1 MFATIAAKDVREII
15 RDGRLLW
22 AGGLVVL
29 LMLVALAAGWN
40 RQAQV
45 SSERLAG
52 QALDYE
58 AWLQQ
63 GNRHPH
69 DAAEQGM
76 HVFKP
81 QPPLAVLD
89 PGIEPFVGSTVWLQ
103 AHRQSEL
110 KFRPAQDTTG
120 LQRFGELSP
129 AWILQVLI
137 PLLIIIIGFNAVSG
151 ERERG
156 TLRQLLSIG
165 VSTRSLL
172 LGKAAAL
179 ATCVAALI
187 VPLGLAFAAIAVARL
202 PAGERLD
209 VIYRMAWIAAGY
221 GLYLGFY
228 LFLTLA
234 VSAFARSSRMALVLL
249 LGLWVATTL
258 IAPRAASETA
268 NLLYPTPSRLAFDD
282 HFSHD
287 LSEARDKA
295 WTAHFGARTR
305 WDASVPL
312 SKWGAALKV
321 DDEAGYGVMDEIFGR
336 LWDTFERQQR
346 FQQWV
351 GVVAPVTALRGFS
364 MGLAGTDFSQ
374 HRDFSTAAEDQ
385 RRKIQDIV
393 SADLIE
399 HADSRGNAHFTYK
412 VGAEFWATV
421 PQFQVR
427 TPAGLV
433 CIGAPLA
440 KPCTAGSDV
449 LLLRGACGLRAFP
462 SADALGNRNDHVPTT
477 PAVIPVA
484 NHQA

>member
-1 MFATIAAKDVREII
+1 MFSIIAAKDIREVI
-15 RDGRLLW
+15 RDGRLLC

-45 SSERLAG
+45 NSERQAG

-63 GNRHPH
+63 GERHPH

-110 KFRPAQDTTG
+110 KFRPAQDATG

-137 PLLIIIIGFNAVSG
+137 PLLIIIVGFNAVSG

-156 TLRQLLSIG
+156 TLRQLLSLG
-165 VSTRSLL
+165 VTTRSLL

-179 ATCVAALI
+179 AACVAALI
-187 VPLGLAFAAIAVARL
+187 VPLGLVFAAIAVVRL

-209 VIYRMAWIAAGY
+209 VVYRLAWMTAGY
-221 GLYLGFY
+221 GLYLGIF

-258 IAPRAASETA
+258 IAPRAASEAA
-268 NLLYPTPSRLAFDD
+268 NLLYPTPSRLAFDE
-282 HFSHD
+282 HLSHEI
-287 LSEARDKA
+287 SEAGDKA
-295 WTAHFGARTR
+295 WSAHFDVKTR

-321 DDEAGYGVMDEIFGR
+321 DDEAGYGAMDEVFGK

-346 FQQWV
+346 FQQWA
-351 GVVAPVTALRGFS
+351 GIVAPITALRGFS

-374 HRDFSTAAEDQ
+374 HRDFSTAAETQ
-385 RRKIQDIV
+385 RRRIQDIV
-393 SADLIE
+393 SADLVE
-399 HADSRGNAHFTYK
+399 NADSRGNAHFTYK
-412 VGAEFWATV
+412 AGAELWATV
-421 PQFQVR
+421 PRFHYELPRVSFALAHHW
-427 TPAGLV
+427 PSLALLGLMFCLSAGLAGYAV
-433 CIGAPLA
+433 SRPLM
-440 KPCTAGSDV
+440 
-449 LLLRGACGLRAFP
+449 R
-462 SADALGNRNDHVPTT
+462 
-477 PAVIPVA
+477 
-484 NHQA
+484 

>member
-1 MFATIAAKDVREII
+1 MIAIIAAKDVREVI

-22 AGGLVVL
+22 AGGLIVL

-45 SSERLAG
+45 NSERTAG
-52 QALDYE
+52 QSLDYE

-63 GNRHPH
+63 GHRHPH

-81 QPPLAVLD
+81 EPPLAILD

-110 KFRPAQDTTG
+110 KFRPAQDATG

-129 AWILQVLI
+129 AWILQVLL
-137 PLLIIIIGFNAVSG
+137 PLIVIVIGFNAVSG

-165 VSTRSLL
+165 VPARRLL
-172 LGKAAAL
+172 FGKAAAL
-179 ATCVAALI
+179 AGSVAALI
-187 VPLGLAFAAIAVARL
+187 APMCLVFLAIVVARL

-209 VIYRMAWIAAGY
+209 VAYRMAWLATGY
-221 GLYLGFY
+221 SLYLGFY

-234 VSAFARSSRMALVLL
+234 VSALARSSRMALVLL
-249 LGLWVATTL
+249 LGFWVATTL

-268 NLLYPTPSRLAFDD
+268 NLLYPTPSRLAFDE
-282 HFSHD
+282 HLSHD
-287 LSEARDKA
+287 LSKAAGKA
-295 WTAHFGARTR
+295 WTAHFGVRTQ
-305 WDASVPL
+305 WDPSLPL

-321 DDEAGYGVMDEIFGR
+321 DDEAGYGVLDETFGK

-346 FQQWV
+346 LQQWV
-351 GVVAPVTALRGFS
+351 GIIAPITALRSFS

-374 HRDFSTAAEDQ
+374 HRDFSSAAEDQ

-393 SADLIE
+393 SEDLIK
-399 HADSRGNAHFTYK
+399 HADPLGNAHFTYK
-412 VGAEFWATV
+412 AGSALWASV
-421 PQFQVR
+421 PQFRYEPPPVSFALAR
-427 TPAGLV
+427 HWPGLALLAV
-433 CIGAPLA
+433 MFCFAVALAHYALSRPLM
-440 KPCTAGSDV
+440 
-449 LLLRGACGLRAFP
+449 R
-462 SADALGNRNDHVPTT
+462 
-477 PAVIPVA
+477 
-484 NHQA
+484 

>member
-1 MFATIAAKDVREII
+1 MFAIIAAKDVREVI

-45 SSERLAG
+45 NSERAAG
-52 QALDYE
+52 QSLDYE

-63 GNRHPH
+63 GPRHPH

-81 QPPLAVLD
+81 EPPLAVLD

-110 KFRPAQDTTG
+110 KFRPAQDATG

-129 AWILQVLI
+129 AWILQVLL
-137 PLLIIIIGFNAVSG
+137 PLIVIVIGFNAVSG

-165 VSTRSLL
+165 VPTRSLL
-172 LGKAAAL
+172 FGKAAAL
-179 ATCVAALI
+179 AGCVAALI
-187 VPLGLAFAAIAVARL
+187 APVCLVFLAIVVARL

-209 VIYRMAWIAAGY
+209 VVYRMAWLAAGY
-221 GLYLGFY
+221 SLYLGFY

-234 VSAFARSSRMALVLL
+234 VSAFARSSRTALVLL
-249 LGLWVATTL
+249 LGFWVATTL

-282 HFSHD
+282 HLSHD
-287 LSEARDKA
+287 LSEAADKA
-295 WTAHFGARTR
+295 WTAHFGVRTR

-321 DDEAGYGVMDEIFGR
+321 DDEAGYGVMDETFGR

-393 SADLIE
+393 SADLVK
-399 HADSRGNAHFTYK
+399 HADPLGNSHFTYK
-412 VGAEFWATV
+412 AGPGLWASV
-421 PQFQVR
+421 PPFQYELPRVSFALAR
-427 TPAGLV
+427 HWQGLALLALMF
-433 CIGAPLA
+433 CFAAALAHYALSRPLM
-440 KPCTAGSDV
+440 
-449 LLLRGACGLRAFP
+449 R
-462 SADALGNRNDHVPTT
+462 
-477 PAVIPVA
+477 
-484 NHQA
+484 